1 MAQDE
6 LTATKLC
13 HLSCLTQT
21 LQPLKDKQGF
31 VLCE

>member
-6 LTATKLC
+6 LTAKLC

-21 LQPLKDKQGF
+21 PQPLKDKQGF